1 MDVPMYLEH
10 CAWCGIPFALT
21 VDLRNKL
28 LKCHNTFYCPNGH
41 RQSYVEK
48 SEEEKLR
55 DQLKVKEATLRWLQK
70 REEERLAKS
79 RARAE
84 KRRKTKKKKS

>member
-55 DQLKVKEATLRWLQK
+55 EKIKAQEYTIEFFRKLEA
-70 REEERLAKS
+70 ERLAKS

-84 KRRKTKKKKS
+84 KRRKSLKKKS